1 MRPAIS
7 AAVRICE
14 PAGRGGGVNGE
25 APASEP
31 GADHRGLAGLVG
43 AADSARVA
51 TAGGSEPAGA
61 DGAAGTAE
69 AGGAEG
75 PAAAGVD
82 AVGVGC
88 DTGVAGRG
96 DVAGVGATPLSDVD
110 DVPGVALGA
119 LAGLVD
125 PVPAPASGLVVVA
138 ADADCALGL
147 RTPRPCSAE
156 AAVPAVS

>member
-1 MRPAIS
+1 VRPAIS

-14 PAGRGGGVNGE
+14 PSGRWGGVNGE

-51 TAGGSEPAGA
+51 TAGGSEPAGV
-61 DGAAGTAE
+61 DGAAGMVA
-69 AGGAEG
+69 AGGG
-75 PAAAGVD
+75 G
-82 AVGVGC
+82 G
-88 DTGVAGRG
+88 
-96 DVAGVGATPLSDVD
+96 AGVGATPLSDVD
-110 DVPGVALGA
+110 DVPGVTRGA

-125 PVPAPASGLVVVA
+125 PVPAPDSGLVPVVA
-138 ADADCALGL
+138 GADWVLGL
-147 RTPRPCSAE
+147 RTPRPCSVE